1 MTEEP
6 KANQVVEGR
15 QVIINVPPLKSP
27 KWMQGFLDFIRH
39 QGVVGLSVG
48 LVIGVAS
55 KSLVDSLV
63 NDIFNPV
70 IGLIGGSGGL
80 DSRYVCLKN
89 VAGQCTNKL
98 AYGALINSLLSFII
112 IVAAVYFV
120 IKGLKLDKLDKPKAE

>member
-48 LVIGVAS
+48 LVIGIAS

-63 NDIFNPV
+63 NDIFNPI
-70 IGLIGGSGGL
+70 IGLVGGSGGL